1 MTGKS
6 SSAPRTTVAALP
18 LAALALMALAL
29 LGGCFASRAP
39 VPTQDLRVTEAE
51 GRKARMEREAA
62 EAAAATSEAAKPV
75 VKKEPQPA
83 PAQPEAKA
91 EAKVE
96 AKPEAKPEAKV
107 EAKTEAP
114 APAAAPAPV
123 AETAKAEAPK
133 EQPQAPAPAPK
144 AEAAP
149 ALSAEQLPAKEL
161 TLQGQYVQ
169 IASFGTE
176 KNAQNAVAW
185 LSANGY
191 PSSRV
196 VRVEQGG
203 SVLHRVQAGPFQDPA
218 AARGALD
225 ALKAQWPQAFIPAD

>member
-6 SSAPRTTVAALP
+6 SSEPRTSLVPALL
-18 LAALALMALAL
+18 LAALAMLL

-39 VPTQDLRVTEAE
+39 VPTQDQRITEAE
-51 GRKARMEREAA
+51 GRKARQEREAA
-62 EAAAATSEAAKPV
+62 EAAAAPAATTEAAKPV
-75 VKKEPQPA
+75 VKKESQPA
-83 PAQPEAKA
+83 PVHPAPIQAAPVQTEAKPEAKTEAKA

-96 AKPEAKPEAKV
+96 PKPE
-107 EAKTEAP
+107 TP
-114 APAAAPAPV
+114 APAAAPAP
-123 AETAKAEAPK
+123 
-133 EQPQAPAPAPK
+133 APAMADKAAPAQSGK

-149 ALSAEQLPAKEL
+149 TLSAEQLPAKEL

-191 PSSRV
+191 ATSRV

-203 SVLHRVQAGPFQDPA
+203 NVLHRVQAGPFQDPA

>member
-1 MTGKS
+1 M
-6 SSAPRTTVAALP
+6 
-18 LAALALMALAL
+18 
-29 LGGCFASRAP
+29 
-39 VPTQDLRVTEAE
+39 
-51 GRKARMEREAA
+51 
-62 EAAAATSEAAKPV
+62 
-75 VKKEPQPA
+75 
-83 PAQPEAKA
+83 
-91 EAKVE
+91 E

-133 EQPQAPAPAPK
+133 EQVQPAPAPK

-191 PSSRV
+191 ASSRV